1 LHGGWYLLALTE
13 ELTGEVSPVDLGD
26 RALMAVREGER
37 IRVFD
42 ACCPHRGAHLG
53 YGGTLAAGRA
63 AGPVTANTVTANTVT
78 AGTVICPFH
87 GKRIGLGAGTGR
99 LCVAEHT
106 SILAGNALFV
116 RLGTDPAGDRGF
128 EQLIKEISAEKE
140 VSAALVQPLSIDPQ
154 YVIENAFDVS
164 HFTAVHK
171 VSRVTGFRLR
181 GDGPGWIAVEGDFL
195 TKPPPWEAQGNAAFH
210 SRFYARAVSP
220 SLVLTELGPPE
231 TSHTV
236 ITAANPVGAR
246 ADRVGRGGCVARV
259 AIGVRPGDRPA
270 LPALVD
276 GARRAFAQDIVVWNH
291 LNTAAP
297 ERFDS
302 ADVASLAFR
311 QFCGGFG
318 SLEELRAQP

>member
-1 LHGGWYLLALTE
+1 MTTGPGSPAPLHGGWYLLALTE

-63 AGPVTANTVTANTVT
+63 AGTVTAS
-78 AGTVICPFH
+78 TVICPFH
-87 GKRIGLGAGTGR
+87 GKRIGLGAGTSR

-116 RLGTDPAGDRGF
+116 RLGTDPAQDRGF
-128 EQLIKEISAEKE
+128 EQMIKEISAEKE
-140 VSAALVQPLSIDPQ
+140 LSAALVQPLSIAPQ

-195 TKPPPWEAQGNAAFH
+195 TKPPPWEAQENAGFH

-246 ADRVGRGGCVARV
+246 AGDGCVARV
-259 AIGVRPGDRPA
+259 AIGVRPGDASA

-276 GARRAFAQDIVVWNH
+276 GARRAFDQDIVVWNH

-302 ADVASLAFR
+302 ADMASLAFR

-318 SLEELRAQP
+318 PLE

>member
-1 LHGGWYLLALTE
+1 MTTGPVAPALHGGWYLLALTE

-26 RALMAVREGER
+26 RALMTVRDGAR

-53 YGGTLAAGRA
+53 YGGTLTAGRA
-63 AGPVTANTVTANTVT
+63 AGAVV
-78 AGTVICPFH
+78 CPFH
-87 GKRIGLGAGTGR
+87 GKRIGLGLGTGR
-99 LCVAEHT
+99 LCVAEHA

-116 RLGTDPAGDRGF
+116 RLGTDPDGDRGF
-128 EQLIKEISAEKE
+128 EQAIKEIIAEKE
-140 VSAALVQPLSIDPQ
+140 ITTALVQPLSIAPE

-195 TKPPPWEAQGNAAFH
+195 TKPPPWEAQDSAGFR

-220 SLVLTELGPPE
+220 SVVLTELGPPE

-236 ITAANPVGAR
+236 ITAANPVGGQA
-246 ADRVGRGGCVARV
+246 GGCVARV
-259 AIGVRPGDRPA
+259 AIGVRPAARAA
-270 LPALVD
+270 LPELVS
-276 GARRAFAQDIVVWNH
+276 GARRAFDQDIVVWNH
-291 LNTAAP
+291 LNPAAP
-297 ERFDS
+297 TRFDS
-302 ADVASLAFR
+302 ADVPTLAFR
-311 QFCGGFG
+311 QFCAGFG
-318 SLEELRAQP
+318 PLE